1 MSQSYEEYLE
11 ENGMDKINLRKFNGA
26 TMIEDFIVQLVI
38 LEQLLILQSVNTVVR
53 YCFHI

>member
-1 MSQSYEEYLE
+1 MSQSYEEYLK
-11 ENGMDKINLRKFNGA
+11 ENGIDKNKPAKIQWSDCDRGF
-26 TMIEDFIVQLVI
+26 VI